1 MYRRNFLRITQYTMA
16 GALAAGCSI
25 GGKSVT
31 AETAHRPWPMPET
44 RWAMSM
50 RWHDLLFLH
59 WPVHPKLMRPLIPR
73 EIDLDT
79 FDGQCWIGIV
89 PFHMSGV
96 RLRYVPISL
105 AFAELNVRTYV
116 KVQDR
121 PGVWFFSL
129 DASSWLAVRAAR
141 CMNLP
146 YYDAEMKVEG
156 EGAEVKYRSAR
167 IHGQRAAEFE
177 ANYRQNGGVYHA
189 APGTL
194 DHWLTERYRLYAAF
208 KPEPLVYGDIHH
220 RRWPLQTAEVEVRV
234 NTMTRPIGVELP
246 DTSPLCHFARYQEV
260 VAWPV
265 VKLNQL

>member
-16 GALAAGCSI
+16 SALAAGCSI

-59 WPVHPKLMRPLIPR
+59 WPVHPKLIRPLIPR

-116 KVQDR
+116 KIQDH

-156 EGAEVKYRSAR
+156 QGAEVKYRAPGFTVSSLRSSRRTIGRTAAFITPR
-167 IHGQRAAEFE
+167 RAHSITGSRNDIGFTLPSSRRLSYTEISTIASGRCKRPKSRSGKFHDPSDRCRAA
-177 ANYRQNGGVYHA
+177 
-189 APGTL
+189 
-194 DHWLTERYRLYAAF
+194 RY
-208 KPEPLVYGDIHH
+208 EP
-220 RRWPLQTAEVEVRV
+220 A
-234 NTMTRPIGVELP
+234 
-246 DTSPLCHFARYQEV
+246 CHFACYQEV